1 MAVDATGGDDR
12 RREVAVAYAADDE
25 VADADRLC
33 GWLRGDIEGHLLSI
47 TDVPVSD
54 WNLRATIEE
63 CRMSPHRG
71 SVRLALEGTVAGRP
85 IERLIAAQDEPSPA
99 GFTLKQLADKKT
111 KIAIAN
117 AFTLLG
123 RLLFPSELVRA
134 LGRRRISGRLV
145 RAWHDCCR
153 EIRIAIDGAIARPDS
168 GGLRT
173 WRTTRRNAV
182 LSGLVLTALSIG
194 FKMLLRPRQRDDFT
208 GWLGCGFV
216 GIGTAAAIAA
226 AGLLLLPSRFY
237 QCERPGLELA
247 RLFGVRSLAG
257 IRVVAG
263 GLLMLALL
271 AFLLPG
277 IFLLF
282 RA

>member
-1 MAVDATGGDDR
+1 MAVDPTGDDSR
-12 RREVAVAYAADDE
+12 RRAVAAAYAADDE

-33 GWLRGDIEGHLLSI
+33 GWLHGEIERHLLSI
-47 TDVPVSD
+47 TEVPVAS
-54 WNLRATIEE
+54 WNLRASIEE
-63 CRMSPHRG
+63 CRMTPHRG
-71 SVRLALEGTVAGRP
+71 SVRLALQGTVAGRP
-85 IERLIAAQDEPSPA
+85 VERLIAAKDEPAAA
-99 GFTLKQLADKKT
+99 GYTLEQHMDKKT
-111 KIAIAN
+111 KIAFAN

-153 EIRIAIDGAIARPDS
+153 EIRIAIDEAIARPDS
-168 GGLRT
+168 GGLRA
-173 WRTTRRNAV
+173 WRSTLRNAV
-182 LSGLVLTALSIG
+182 LSGLFLALLSVG
-194 FKMLLRPRQRDDFT
+194 FKMLLRPRQQDDFT

-216 GIGTAAAIAA
+216 GIGTAGAIAV

-247 RLFGVRSLAG
+247 RFFGVRSLAG
-257 IRVVAG
+257 IRFVAG

-277 IFLLF
+277 ILLLF